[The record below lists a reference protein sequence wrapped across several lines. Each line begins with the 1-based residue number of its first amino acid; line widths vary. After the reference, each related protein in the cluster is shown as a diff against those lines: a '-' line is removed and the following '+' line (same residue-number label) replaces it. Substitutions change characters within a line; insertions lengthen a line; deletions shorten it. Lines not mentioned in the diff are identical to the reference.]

1 MKQTTRVKPNKQSA
15 IGGFIIGIFFL
26 IFAVVFLIAVLG
38 DTEED
43 AVVPIV
49 AFFIVF
55 IVGILYIIIYS
66 GWILFSKKG
75 VSVLELETDGEEDA
89 KDGQKTLKDDVPTR
103 LKKLEELKTTGL
115 ITEEEYRKKREE
127 IIKTI

>member
-15 IGGFIIGIFFL
+15 MMGFIVGISFL
-26 IFAVVFLIAVLG
+26 IFAIVFLIAVLG

-43 AVVPIV
+43 AVIPIV
-49 AFFIVF
+49 AFFVVF
-55 IVGILYIIIYS
+55 MVAILCIIIYS

-75 VSVLELETDGEEDA
+75 VSVLELETDGKEDA
-89 KDGQKTLKDDVPTR
+89 KDDVPTR
-103 LKKLEELKTTGL
+103 LKKLGDLKTTGL